1 MMLEVISMLVAIAV
15 VYLTDLYL
23 KPVSGIAKVDEFIVY
38 VKNQRKSIA
47 NVAVLVGIIVLFSQY
62 LQDHF
67 ELE

>member
-1 MMLEVISMLVAIAV
+1 MMLVVISMLVAIAV

-23 KPVSGIAKVDEFIVY
+23 KPVSGIKKVDEFIVY

>member
-1 MMLEVISMLVAIAV
+1 MMLVVISMLVAIAV

-23 KPVSGIAKVDEFIVY
+23 KPVSGIKKVDEFIVY

-47 NVAVLVGIIVLFSQY
+47 NVAVLVGIIVIFSQY

>member
-1 MMLEVISMLVAIAV
+1 MLEVISMLVAIAV